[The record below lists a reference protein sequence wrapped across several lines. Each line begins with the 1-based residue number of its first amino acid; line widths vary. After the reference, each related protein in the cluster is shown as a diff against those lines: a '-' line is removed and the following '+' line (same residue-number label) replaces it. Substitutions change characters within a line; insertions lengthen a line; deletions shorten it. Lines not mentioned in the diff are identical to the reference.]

1 MGTLAKEK
9 LIRALKDEIRGC
21 KRCPLWATRT
31 NAVPGDGNI
40 HSAIVFV
47 GEAPGYHED
56 IQGRP
61 FVGAAGKLLSEL
73 LLSIGLH
80 RDEVYITNVVKC
92 RPPNNRDPK
101 REEIAACSP
110 YLDEEIRI
118 IAPRLIVTLGR
129 HSTNYILSKGGFK
142 GRSMISI
149 HGKTYEVNLGG
160 LNLVVMPTFHPAA
173 ALYNPRLK
181 DLLIEDFKRIP
192 RLVKQPRGQSILDD
206 FL

>member
-80 RDEVYITNVVKC
+80 RDEVYITNVLNAA
-92 RPPNNRDPK
+92 PLTTEIL
-101 REEIAACSP
+101 RE
-110 YLDEEIRI
+110 R
-118 IAPRLIVTLGR
+118 
-129 HSTNYILSKGGFK
+129 K
-142 GRSMISI
+142 
-149 HGKTYEVNLGG
+149 
-160 LNLVVMPTFHPAA
+160 
-173 ALYNPRLK
+173 
-181 DLLIEDFKRIP
+181 
-192 RLVKQPRGQSILDD
+192 
-206 FL
+206 